1 MGTVRSKPINT
12 KPYSIVIK
20 RLIDSIAID
29 KKDHILLG
37 IIIGFPLVML
47 LGVYGGLIG
56 IALVG
61 AKEVVHDWSFKK
73 GNPEWLDFIASAV
86 PILMFMILRLQ

>member
-1 MGTVRSKPINT
+1 M
-12 KPYSIVIK
+12 IK
-20 RLIDSIAID
+20 EFIDSLAID
-29 KKDHILLG
+29 KKDHIILG

-56 IALVG
+56 ITLVG
-61 AKEVVHDWSFKK
+61 AKEVVHDWLFKK

-86 PILMFMILRLQ
+86 PILMFMILKYL